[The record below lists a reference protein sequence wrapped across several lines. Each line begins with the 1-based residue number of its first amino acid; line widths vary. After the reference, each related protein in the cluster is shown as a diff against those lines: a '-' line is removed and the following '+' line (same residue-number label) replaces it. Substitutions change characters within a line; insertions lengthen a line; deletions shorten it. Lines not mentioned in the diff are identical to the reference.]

1 MSRDDISQMQP
12 PAALAN
18 PRLSLLGDVDKMS
31 AGRLIDQLRE
41 AVQGE
46 GDIVLEVTTEGGDAE
61 LARRAVLEIAAVR
74 ARLGD
79 RRLLFL
85 GKTAVYSAGATIMAA
100 FPRDD
105 RWFTPDTMLMI
116 HCRKL
121 ERKIE
126 ISGPI
131 RASLPELRAIE
142 HQIETGVK
150 LEDENFRRLIE
161 GSDVSFEEIVRRA
174 PCNWYLDA
182 GEARRRQLIGGIW
195 SPV

>member
-1 MSRDDISQMQP
+1 MP
-12 PAALAN
+12 FAA
-18 PRLSLLGDVDKMS
+18 RDVDKAS
-31 AGRLIDQLRE
+31 VGRLIDQLRE
-41 AVQGE
+41 AEKGE
-46 GDIVLEVTTEGGDAE
+46 GDIVLELTTEGGDAE
-61 LARRAVLEIAAVR
+61 LARRVALEIAAVR
-74 ARLGD
+74 ARLRG
-79 RRLLFL
+79 RQLLFL
-85 GKTAVYSAGATIMAA
+85 GKTAVYSAGATIMAG
-100 FPRDD
+100 FPRED

-121 ERKIE
+121 ERTIE

-161 GSDVSFEEIVRRA
+161 GSEVPFAEIVEKA

-182 GEARRRQLIGGIW
+182 EEALRRGLIAGIW

>member
-1 MSRDDISQMQP
+1 MSRDDISQPQP
-12 PAALAN
+12 PEALAQ
-18 PRLSLLGDVDKMS
+18 PRLSLLGDVDKAS
-31 AGRLIDQLRE
+31 VGRLIDQLRE
-41 AVQGE
+41 AEKGE
-46 GDIVLEVTTEGGDAE
+46 GDIVLELTTEGGDAE
-61 LARRAVLEIAAVR
+61 LARRLVLEIAAVR
-74 ARLGD
+74 ARLRG
-79 RRLLFL
+79 RQLLFL
-85 GKTAVYSAGATIMAA
+85 GKTAVYSAGATIMAG
-100 FPRDD
+100 FPRED

-121 ERKIE
+121 ERTIE

-161 GSDVSFEEIVRRA
+161 GSEVPFAEIVEKA

-182 GEARRRQLIGGIW
+182 EEALRRGLIAGIW